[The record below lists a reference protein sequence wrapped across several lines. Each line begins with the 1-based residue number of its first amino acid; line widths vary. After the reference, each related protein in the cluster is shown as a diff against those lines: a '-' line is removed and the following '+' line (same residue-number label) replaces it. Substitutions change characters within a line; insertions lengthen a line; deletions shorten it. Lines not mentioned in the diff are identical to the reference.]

1 MNSCCSYVVFDL
13 LINKNSKSH
22 APFIGITLAQ
32 AMMTRRDWRR
42 PPTLPKGGS
51 LIERVQVEDPAPSK
65 RGLRWRPNGHRPY
78 FQELRIRQQTA
89 PSVPEPPLTS
99 HSESTHPP
107 IQSPEERGGGR
118 RERKYRRRLIRSA
131 RERRGDLRRLRD
143 LSMPVFWYV
152 ELTLGVHLYL
162 QDVDGACALAEEHM
176 E

>member
-1 MNSCCSYVVFDL
+1 
-13 LINKNSKSH
+13 
-22 APFIGITLAQ
+22 
-32 AMMTRRDWRR
+32 MMTRRDRRR

-51 LIERVQVEDPAPSK
+51 LTERVRVENPAPTK

-89 PSVPEPPLTS
+89 PSVPDPGAEAALIRTNEGGALVEAEPSSGGNRPEAVYFL
-99 HSESTHPP
+99 HPG
-107 IQSPEERGGGR
+107 QKERGRRR
-118 RERKYRRRLIRSA
+118 RERKYRRRLIRST

-143 LSMPVFWYV
+143 LSMPVLWYV

-162 QDVDGACALAEEHM
+162 LDFDGACALAEEHM